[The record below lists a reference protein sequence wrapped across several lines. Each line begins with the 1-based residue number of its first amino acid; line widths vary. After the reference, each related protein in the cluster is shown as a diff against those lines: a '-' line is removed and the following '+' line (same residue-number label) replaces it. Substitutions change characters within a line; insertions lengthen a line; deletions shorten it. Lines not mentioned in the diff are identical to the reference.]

1 MPATTAPAA
10 VTYFDTVTS
19 PLGDVLFTSDGEFLT
34 GLFVSPRPTAGMT
47 RDRDSL
53 REPAAQLRAY
63 LAGELKEFDLPHR
76 QPGTAFQQRVWAEL
90 MHIPYGE
97 TISYAELAKRVG
109 QPTAARAVG
118 SANGK
123 NQICILVPCHRVIA
137 ADGTLGGYGGEL
149 WRKEWLLNLERAG
162 A

>member
-1 MPATTAPAA
+1 MTAATATA
-10 VTYFDTVTS
+10 VTYFDAIAS
-19 PLGDVLFTSDGEFLT
+19 PLGDALFTSDGEYLT
-34 GLFVSPRPTAGMT
+34 GLYLTPWTTAGMV
-47 RDRDSL
+47 RDRDTL
-53 REPAAQLRAY
+53 REPVAQMRAY

-76 QPGTAFQQRVWAEL
+76 QQGTVFQQRVWAEL
-90 MHIPYGE
+90 TTIPYGK

-109 QPTAARAVG
+109 QPAAARAVG